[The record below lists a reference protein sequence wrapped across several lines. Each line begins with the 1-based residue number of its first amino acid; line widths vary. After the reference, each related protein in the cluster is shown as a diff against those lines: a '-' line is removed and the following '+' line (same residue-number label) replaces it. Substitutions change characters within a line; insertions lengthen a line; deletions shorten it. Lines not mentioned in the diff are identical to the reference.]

1 MKTSQP
7 EKHTFFEFTTK
18 RPVAITM
25 IVIGIL
31 VFGWI
36 SYSQLSLNLM
46 PDITYPS
53 LTVRTEFAGTAPEEV
68 ETSISRPVEEALGVV
83 TNLVSISSISKA
95 GQSDVILELNWDT
108 DMNQAISEVREKL
121 DAVFLPQDAEKPII
135 LKYDPSLDPIIRLG
149 LTGGPDL
156 FFSRY
161 VAEEQIKRQLETVD
175 GVASVKVKGGY
186 EEEIRVELNEQMLSL
201 LNLDIQQIRR
211 RLNEENVNLAGGE
224 LKEGQTEYI
233 VRTLNEF
240 KSINEIANI
249 KLGFQNGREIRLSDI
264 AQVYR
269 TYKERKIIT
278 RLDGVESVELE
289 VYKEG
294 DANIVEVARRVRNK
308 VFGSAEQQ
316 AFVAKMKA
324 EAKTK
329 KETKIESEKKDPE
342 KKVKKRK
349 GGKKGR
355 GKGGANFQKRQAEF
369 QKQMRMKQMTNFITN
384 KLPKKMK
391 LDLLTD
397 QSRFIENS
405 INDVKKTAVYGGLL
419 AVLVL
424 FLFLRN
430 LSTTVIVGMAI
441 PISIIATFAPM
452 RLFNVSLNIMS
463 LGGLALGIGMLVDN
477 AIVVIESI
485 FRCREEGDDR
495 VQSVIRG
502 TSEVGGAVTAS
513 TLTTIAVFFPMV
525 FVQGIA
531 GQIFGDL
538 ALTVVFSLLASL
550 GVALFFI
557 PMLASRKFD
566 TGLFK
571 SANEN
576 PKTFFTKLQSWKML
590 KISLGGLWRSFAD
603 APSVAKRVWRGTIGL
618 IGAVYV
624 LLRFVIHL
632 ILELLSKVITA
643 LIIVIGAVAGFFV
656 LLWKKVLFP
665 LANFFVRGFNAA
677 FNRANRH
684 YPSMIEWALKNKTGV
699 LSLSLILFLLTVFVL
714 LPRLGSEL
722 IPEVHQGEFN
732 VELTLPIGTP
742 VETTAAVISPIE
754 QMILANPDVQ
764 KVSTVAGVD
773 LTKVTDSESGE
784 HTAKITVTLNTGG
797 ANPADVEERVL
808 ANIRGQL
815 DDYSGIS
822 YKISRPVLFSFKTP
836 VEVEIKGYNLT
847 ELARVSREAVQ
858 TLSEVPGLTDVKSSL
873 QRGNPEV
880 QIIYDRQKLAFY
892 GLNLTNVANIVRNK
906 VRGDVA
912 TEFKKEDRRIDVL
925 VKVRDEDKATIERLR
940 QLTINPGGDVQ
951 IPLEAVANIDINEG
965 PSEIRRIDQERSALI
980 TANISGRDLSSISG
994 DVFAAMQTVDMPD
1007 DFTFEI
1013 TGQNKE
1019 MEVSLGSLKLAL
1031 MLAIFMVY
1039 IVMASQ
1045 FESFIYP
1052 FVILFTVPF
1061 GLIGVVIVLWV
1072 LAIPLNIMV
1081 FLGLIMLAGIV
1092 VNNAIVLVDYI
1103 NQLRQRG
1110 YELTEA
1116 IKRAGQ
1122 ARLRPILMT
1131 TTTTVLGL
1139 LPMALG
1145 LGEGAE
1151 IRTPMAITV
1160 IAGLVSAT
1168 VLTLIVIPTVYAL
1181 FTPNMPVEAE
1191 ETVNEKDDGAE
1202 PTPSMT

>member
-53 LTVRTEFAGTAPEEV
+53 LTVRTEFPGTAPEEV
-68 ETSISRPVEEALGVV
+68 ETSVSRPVEEALGVV

-121 DAVFLPQDAEKPII
+121 DMVFLPQDAEKPII
-135 LKYDPSLDPIIRLG
+135 LKYDPSLDPIVRLG

-161 VAEEQIKRQLETVD
+161 VAEEQIKRALETVD

-201 LNLDIQQIRR
+201 LNLDIQQIRQ
-211 RLNEENVNLAGGE
+211 RLSQENVNLAGGE

-240 KSINEIANI
+240 KSIEEIANI
-249 KLGFQNGREIRLSDI
+249 KLGFQNRREIRLSDI
-264 AQVYR
+264 AHVYR
-269 TYKERKIIT
+269 TYKERQIVT
-278 RLDGVESVELE
+278 RLNGEESVELE
-289 VYKEG
+289 IYKEG

-308 VFGSAEQQ
+308 VFGSPEQQ

-324 EAKTK
+324 EAKAK
-329 KETKIESEKKDPE
+329 KEAKPEPAKKESEKNAKSG
-342 KKVKKRK
+342 K

-355 GKGGANFQKRQAEF
+355 GKNGANFQKRQEEF
-369 QKQMRMKQMTNFITN
+369 RKQMLMKQMTDFITY
-384 KLPKKMK
+384 KLPKDMEIN
-391 LDLLTD
+391 LLTD
-397 QSRFIENS
+397 QSDFIEKS
-405 INDVKKTAVYGGLL
+405 IDEVKNTAVLGGLL

-485 FRCREEGDDR
+485 FRCREEGDGYA
-495 VQSVIRG
+495 QSVIRG
-502 TSEVGGAVTAS
+502 ASEVGGAVTAS

-525 FVQGIA
+525 FVQGVA

-566 TGLFK
+566 TSMFK
-571 SANEN
+571 SAEER
-576 PKTFFTKLQSWKML
+576 PKAFFTKLQSWKML
-590 KISLGGLWRSFAD
+590 KTSLSTRWQSFVKAESLVKKIWRAI
-603 APSVAKRVWRGTIGL
+603 IGL
-618 IGAVYV
+618 VGAAYA
-624 LLRFVIHL
+624 LLRFFIHL
-632 ILELLSKVITA
+632 ALELLSKVITT
-643 LIIVIGAVAGFFV
+643 LIILIGAVAGLFV

-665 LANFFVRGFNAA
+665 IANFFVRGFNAA
-677 FNRANRH
+677 FNRVNRH
-684 YPSMIEWALKNKTGV
+684 YPSTIEWALKNKAGV
-699 LSLSLILFLLTVFVL
+699 LTLSLILFLLTVFVL

-742 VETTAAVISPIE
+742 VETTAEVISPIE
-754 QMILANPDVQ
+754 QMILANPDVE

-784 HTAKITVTLNTGG
+784 HTAKITVTLNTEKDH
-797 ANPADVEERVL
+797 PIDVEERVL
-808 ANIRGQL
+808 TDIRDQL
-815 DDYSGIS
+815 DQFSGIA

-858 TLSEVPGLTDVKSSL
+858 LLSEVPGLTDVKSSL

-892 GLNLTNVANIVRNK
+892 GLNLTDVANIVRNK

-925 VKVRDEDKATIERLR
+925 VKVRDKDKATIARLR
-940 QLTINPGGDVQ
+940 QLTINPGGAVH
-951 IPLEAVANIDINEG
+951 IPLNAVANIDINEG

-980 TANISGRDLSSISG
+980 MANISGRDLSSISA
-994 DVFAAMQTVDMPD
+994 DVFATMQTLDMPD

-1019 MEVSLGSLKLAL
+1019 MEVSLNSLQLAL

-1061 GLIGVVIVLWV
+1061 GLIGVVIVLWA

-1103 NQLRQRG
+1103 NQQRQQG

-1160 IAGLVSAT
+1160 IAGLISAT
-1168 VLTLIVIPTVYAL
+1168 VLTLVVIPTVYAL
-1181 FTPNMPVEAE
+1181 FTRNVPVEAE
-1191 ETVNEKDDGAE
+1191 ETEGQE
-1202 PTPSMT
+1202 PEPLMG